1 MYAIKDES
9 LDLKIIVKG
18 FCMRLELIEGL
29 RIIIIAL
36 LSYLP
41 TVAVSGWFEAWVAKK
56 CGDEVPEQFGF
67 LTLDPMIHFNLIGF
81 GVLLIGRLFG
91 DYLPFFKDLPGWG
104 RYIPLNPSEG
114 NRGLI
119 FLQFTARA
127 IAHFFLLLSAFFI
140 LVLFM
145 KSAYLQ
151 PMGDSLESGS
161 SFVQALLSVLLFF
174 YRQNFVLCV
183 IYFVI
188 GLFRAA
194 LFLYFPQFHLFSSKH
209 MVWAVL
215 LLVTFV
221 IIGSQ
226 VFEILLGSLMALL
239 TYAFMM

>member
-1 MYAIKDES
+1 MKR
-9 LDLKIIVKG
+9 V

-36 LSYLP
+36 LSYIP
-41 TVAVSGWFEAWVAKK
+41 TVAITGWFEAWVAKK
-56 CGDEVPEQFGF
+56 CGDDVPEQFGF
-67 LTLDPMIHFNLIGF
+67 LTFDPMVHFNVIGF
-81 GVLLIGRLFG
+81 GVLLVGRLFG

-104 RYIPLNPSEG
+104 RYMPLNPVQSS
-114 NRGLI
+114 RVLI

-140 LVLFM
+140 LVGFM
-145 KSAYLQ
+145 KTSYLQ
-151 PMGDSLESGS
+151 PVGDTLQSGS
-161 SFVQALLSVLLFF
+161 SVVQALLSVLLFF

-194 LFLYFPQFHLFSSKH
+194 LFLYFPQFHLFSSQH

-215 LLVTFV
+215 LLIVSV
-221 IIGSQ
+221 IVGSQ
-226 VFEILLGSLMALL
+226 LFEMLLSAIMSLLAYM
-239 TYAFMM
+239 FMM